1 MPRSTAFLVVLVA
14 LLGVLL
20 AVWLVWKRLQ
30 EPAGQADAP
39 FSEQARREFERHQ
52 RQFQTTA
59 DYQARLAAQRLDEP
73 ALKQRIA
80 TAIEAQNRLEAAM
93 PQVSEGEAKAWYDAH
108 RDSLRI
114 PEAWHAAHVF
124 LTRHDKAKPDRSAEI
139 DAIHRQLGAG
149 ELSFPAAAERF
160 SEDERTKKLQGDLGW
175 FTRDRM
181 PEAFIDA
188 VAKLKPGELS
198 NPILSPLGWH
208 VIRLIEH
215 RPARTPDYEQ
225 ARSEIMAMLDLQK
238 RQQRLRT
245 NQ

>member
-1 MPRSTAFLVVLVA
+1 MVLRRFLYLMLLSGIALAPLVWWYLNDRSSAYDPRSRA
-14 LLGVLL
+14 
-20 AVWLVWKRLQ
+20 
-30 EPAGQADAP
+30 E
-39 FSEQARREFERHQ
+39 FSVHK

-59 DYQARLAAQRLDEP
+59 DYQARLAAQHLEEP

-80 TAIEAQNRLEAAM
+80 AAIETENRLEAAM

-108 RDSLRI
+108 QNSLRI

-139 DAIHRQLGAG
+139 QAIHRRIAAG
-149 ELSFPAAAERF
+149 EVPFPAAAAQF

-181 PEAFIDA
+181 PEVFITA

-198 NPILSPLGWH
+198 KPVLSPLGWH
-208 VIRLIEH
+208 VIRLIDH
-215 RPARTPDYEQ
+215 RSARTPSFDE
-225 ARSEIMAMLDLQK
+225 ARAEIIALLDLQK
-238 RQQRLRT
+238 RQQT
-245 NQ
+245 PPPNQ